1 MLLQLLRQNDVIAGR
16 QYTSSLLSV
25 VAAAAAATEAGCWI
39 FTQGKRQTQRDT
51 ATN

>member
-25 VAAAAAATEAGCWI
+25 VAAAAATEAGCWI